1 MLDDLSFLTINTMIS
16 ISVPGV
22 AQMIQQVLL
31 NLIYF
36 DILYTELWFPEL
48 LARLSIKMDQED
60 KGLNSYFE
68 ENGFNSKLLMKNIG
82 STFFFIIIYC
92 VLWMILGLSR
102 ILTPL
107 SKKFETLGDYLSR
120 NLKWNMS
127 LQLLFSQ
134 FTPMIMSSLINLY
147 ELRFDTI
154 A

>member
-16 ISVPGV
+16 ITVPGV

-48 LARLSIKMDQED
+48 LATLKIKLDQED
-60 KGLNSYFE
+60 KGLNNFFE
-68 ENGFNSKLLMKNIG
+68 ENGFDSKLLMKNIG

-92 VLWMILGLSR
+92 GVWMILGISR

-107 SKKFETLGDYLSR
+107 SQR
-120 NLKWNMS
+120 
-127 LQLLFSQ
+127 
-134 FTPMIMSSLINLY
+134 
-147 ELRFDTI
+147 
-154 A
+154 

>member
-107 SKKFETLGDYLSR
+107 SKK
-120 NLKWNMS
+120 
-127 LQLLFSQ
+127 
-134 FTPMIMSSLINLY
+134 
-147 ELRFDTI
+147 
-154 A
+154 